1 MALNTALAKP
11 AHSTSTRF
19 WEVDALRGMAVLAM
33 IFFHFMW
40 DLQFFEL
47 THINVYSVP
56 WQLFA
61 RAVGST
67 FMFVMGV
74 SLMLDASKY
83 NGRLQQIW
91 RRNLKRGMKVFGAG
105 MLVTVVTLLAVGD
118 EFVRFGILH
127 LAGVSV
133 ILATP
138 FLRCS
143 ARSSLRTGI
152 ALIAAGWLAGGISVP
167 FPWLIP
173 LGVRQVGVRMVDYY
187 PLLPWFGVVL
197 LGTAFGKYAYPKKQR
212 RISLPDW
219 RNRKPVRLLQ
229 YLGKHSLAIYLI
241 HQPLL
246 IAAIYS
252 VVQIKAAR

>member
-1 MALNTALAKP
+1 MALNTAPTKP

-47 THINVYSVP
+47 TGINVFSVP

-61 RAVGST
+61 RAIGAT

-83 NGRLQQIW
+83 EGSLQHVW
-91 RRNLKRGMKVFGAG
+91 RRNLKRGLTVFGAG
-105 MLVTVVTLLAVGD
+105 MLVTVVTLLAVGN

-127 LAGVSV
+127 LAGIS
-133 ILATP
+133 IIFATTFVRQP
-138 FLRCS
+138 
-143 ARSSLRTGI
+143 ARLSLWTGFI
-152 ALIAAGWLAGGISVP
+152 LIATGWLVGGISVSS
-167 FPWLIP
+167 PWLIP
-173 LGVRQVGVRMVDYY
+173 LGIQQSNERMVDYY
-187 PLLPWFGVVL
+187 PVLPWFGVVL
-197 LGTAFGKYAYPKKQR
+197 LGIAFGKYAYPNNHR
-212 RISLPDW
+212 RIDLPDW
-219 RNRKPVRLLQ
+219 RNGKPVRLLQ
-229 YLGKHSLAIYLI
+229 YLGQHSLAIYLI

-246 IAAIYS
+246 IAAMYG
-252 VVQIKAAR
+252 VVQIKTTL